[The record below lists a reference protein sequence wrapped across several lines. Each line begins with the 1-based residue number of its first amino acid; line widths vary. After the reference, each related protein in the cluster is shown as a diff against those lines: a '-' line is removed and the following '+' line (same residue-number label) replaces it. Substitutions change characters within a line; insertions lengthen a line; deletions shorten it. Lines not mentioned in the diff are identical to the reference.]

1 MCKHAVKNLPYLLRY
16 VLDQYKTQQMC
27 DIVISENGR
36 TLNSLPGCYN
46 NKQLSDKA
54 VDNYLHA
61 LEFVPDCY
69 MTQKCV
75 IKLSILNLLELN
87 MFLINL
93 RLNKCVMKPLMVFYQ
108 H

>member
-1 MCKHAVKNLPYLLRY
+1 MCKHAGKNLPYLLRY

-27 DIVISENGR
+27 DIAISENGR
-36 TLNSLPGCYN
+36 TLNSLPGCYK

-54 VDNYLHA
+54 VGNYLHA

-75 IKLSILNLLELN
+75 IKPSILNLLELN

-93 RLNKCVMKPLMVFYQ
+93 RLKKCVMN